1 MNASELSSILFLD
14 IETVPQ
20 YPSFE
25 KCPEGLK
32 KLWERKANN
41 LKRRDSELTDD
52 IYNRAGIYAEFG
64 KIVCISTGV
73 LRFGQGGGLK
83 MYIKSYYSDNEKELL
98 GPFVKMLND
107 KFNRPEHRLCAH
119 NGKEFDFP
127 YMARRM
133 LINEI
138 PVPDIL
144 NSQGKKPWEIAHI
157 DTMELWKF
165 GDFKSYTPLNLLTY
179 AFGISSPKDDIDG
192 SQVWSVYWNDNDLDR
207 IVNYCQKDV
216 VALAN
221 VFLRMKSQPIIES
234 NYIEFI

>member
-20 YPSFE
+20 YPSFDE
-25 KCPEGLK
+25 CPENLQ
-32 KLWERKANN
+32 KLWERKAGN
-41 LKRRDSELTDD
+41 LKKRDSELPDD
-52 IYNRAGIYAEFG
+52 IYNKAGIYAEFG

-73 LRFGQGGGLK
+73 VRYGQNGK
-83 MYIKSYYSDNEKELL
+83 MKLYIKSYYSENEKDLL
-98 GPFVKMLND
+98 VPFAKMLEE
-107 KFNRPEHRLCAH
+107 KFNKSTHRLCAH

-127 YMARRM
+127 YIARRM

-138 PVPDIL
+138 PLPDIL

-179 AFGISSPKDDIDG
+179 AFGIPSPKDDIDG
-192 SQVWSVYWNDNDLDR
+192 SQVWTIYWNDKDLNR
-207 IVNYCQKDV
+207 IVTYCQKDV
-216 VALAN
+216 IALTN
-221 VFLRMKSQPIIES
+221 VFLRLKSYPIIDS
-234 NYIEFI
+234 SLIEII